1 MSTRIVFPTN
11 EQTLAVLKKLI
22 DRTTIGSEESY
33 ALAHAMALF
42 QVRIAE
48 DRKPIVLQPAKVEFV
63 ADLVPL
69 DERRCG
75 FERRIAP
82 VTKQELDAVR
92 LAS

>member
-1 MSTRIVFPTN
+1 MNFPILSS
-11 EQTLAVLKKLI
+11 ERSLSVLKGLL
-22 DRTTIGSEESY
+22 DQQSLGSEEAF

-42 QVRIAE
+42 QIRIE
-48 DRKPIVLQPAKVEFV
+48 DRAPIVLQPAKVELV

-69 DERRCG
+69 DERRTG

-92 LAS
+92 LAA